1 MVQNENIQVKSVTKK
16 TKNIQM
22 VNTDLKCSICNKM
35 NIQFKI
41 SKDKIVQMCTCKSR
55 EHKLSDKIIGLL

>member
-1 MVQNENIQVKSVTKK
+1 
-16 TKNIQM
+16 
-22 VNTDLKCSICNKM
+22 M

-41 SKDKIVQMCTCKSR
+41 SKDKIVQVCACKSR